1 MLCTR
6 KLCMYSPNKKNVKN
20 VIVRSV
26 CENKPIFHANYID
39 NITYADIE
47 DAIQASNHMKPCQK
61 KQYFYSLGI
70 NLEHVSKYYPTIQAL
85 ERQFP
90 VTVTKKQFLGYHYI
104 MVSLLHSILASIM
117 HALNIAI
124 SIIAFVFADL

>member
-26 CENKPIFHANYID
+26 CENKPIFHANYIY

-90 VTVTKKQFLGYHYI
+90 VTIRKKQIPDYHYI

-117 HALNIAI
+117 NGLNVAL
-124 SIIAFVFADL
+124 SVIAFVFAEL

>member
-6 KLCMYSPNKKNVKN
+6 KLCMYSPNIQKAKTV
-20 VIVRSV
+20 VRSV

-85 ERQFP
+85 ERQFLVP
-90 VTVTKKQFLGYHYI
+90 KKKFPGYHYI

>member
-1 MLCTR
+1 MLCIYNSKAILRT
-6 KLCMYSPNKKNVKN
+6 KPVT
-20 VIVRSV
+20 RSV

-90 VTVTKKQFLGYHYI
+90 VTIREKQIPDYHYI
-104 MVSLLHSILASIM
+104 MVTVIHSILASIM
-117 HALNIAI
+117 NGLNIAL
-124 SIIAFVFADL
+124 SVIAFVFAEL

>member
-1 MLCTR
+1 MLCIYNSKALLR
-6 KLCMYSPNKKNVKN
+6 KTV
-20 VIVRSV
+20 VVRSV

-70 NLEHVSKYYPTIQAL
+70 NLEHVSKYYKTIQAL

-90 VTVTKKQFLGYHYI
+90 VTVKKKQIPDYHYI
-104 MVSLLHSILASIM
+104 MVTVLHSVLASIM
-117 HALNIAI
+117 NGLNIAL
-124 SIIAFVFADL
+124 SVIAFVFAEL

>member
-1 MLCTR
+1 MLCIYNS
-6 KLCMYSPNKKNVKN
+6 KLVSRAN
-20 VIVRSV
+20 IITRSV

-47 DAIQASNHMKPCQK
+47 DAIEASDHMKPCQK

-70 NLEHVSKYYPTIQAL
+70 NLEHVRKYYHTIQAL

-90 VTVTKKQFLGYHYI
+90 PKKINDYSEFHYS
-104 MVSLLHSILASIM
+104 MVYIVHSVLTSIM
-117 HALNIAI
+117 YGFNVAI
-124 SIIAFVFADL
+124 SIIAFVFEDL